1 MPVTLTEQLDSLYT
15 TTWQL
20 MRKEAID
27 NIFKATP
34 FWFWLTAK
42 ERRRTEQGGRWIGV
56 PLEYRK
62 NETVQSFGKGDTI
75 STQDT
80 DPLTMAKY
88 DWKYVAGTIV
98 RYYQDDQQNRGKAQI
113 MSLAKAKFRNLE
125 QSLIDK
131 LEADL
136 FGDGTGNSGK
146 DIHGLGLLVSEDGTG
161 VVGGI
166 NASTETWWKN
176 KYKNMVD
183 RDPTTYLLSDMR
195 TMFNDC
201 SKGNDTPTII
211 VTDQSSYELYED
223 EVMEQ
228 KQIVNK
234 ELGDAM
240 FENVLFKGRPVV
252 WSPSCPE
259 GTMYF
264 LNDRYLEWVADE
276 AINFEMTDWK
286 PAQNNLDRVAQIAVA
301 GNLICSARSRQG
313 VLFNIGETTP
323 QGS

>member
-146 DIHGLGLLVSEDGTG
+146 DIHGLGLLVSENGTG

-166 NASTETWWKN
+166 NASNETWWKN
-176 KYKNMVD
+176 QYKDMTN
-183 RDPTTYLLSDMR
+183 RTPTTYLLSDMR

-240 FENVLFKGRPVV
+240 FENILFKGRPLV
-252 WSPSCPE
+252 WSPSCPA
-259 GTMYF
+259 GSMYF

-313 VLFNIGETTP
+313 VLFNIGETTS

>member
-42 ERRRTEQGGRWIGV
+42 ERRRTEQGGRYIGV

-166 NASTETWWKN
+166 NASNETWWKN
-176 KYKNMVD
+176 QYKDMTD
-183 RDPTTYLLSDMR
+183 RAPTNYLLSDKR

-240 FENVLFKGRPVV
+240 FENILFKGRPLV
-252 WSPSCPE
+252 WSPSCGE
-259 GTMYF
+259 GDMYF

-276 AINFEMTDWK
+276 FANFEMTEWK
-286 PAQNNLDRVAQIAVA
+286 PAQDTLDRVAQVIVS
-301 GNLICSARSRQG
+301 GNLVCSARNKQG
-313 VLFNIGETTP
+313 VLFGIGKT
-323 QGS
+323 S

>member
-42 ERRRTEQGGRWIGV
+42 ERRRTEQGGRYIGV

-166 NASTETWWKN
+166 NASIETWWKN
-176 KYKNMVD
+176 KYKDMVN
-183 RDPTTYLLSDMR
+183 RTPTTYLLSDMR

-240 FENVLFKGRPVV
+240 FENILFKGRPVV
-252 WSPSCPE
+252 WSPSCGE
-259 GTMYF
+259 GDMYF

-276 AINFEMTDWK
+276 YANFEMTEWK
-286 PAQNNLDRVAQIAVA
+286 TAQNTLDRVAQVIVS
-301 GNLICSARSRQG
+301 GNLVCSARNRQG
-313 VLFNIGETTP
+313 ILFGIGKT
-323 QGS
+323 S

>member
-42 ERRRTEQGGRWIGV
+42 ERRRTEQGGRYIGV

-166 NASTETWWKN
+166 NASIETWWKN
-176 KYKNMVD
+176 KYKDMVN
-183 RDPTTYLLSDMR
+183 RAPTTYLLSDMR

-211 VTDQSSYELYED
+211 ITDQSSYELYED

-240 FENVLFKGRPVV
+240 FENILFKGRPLT
-252 WSPSCPE
+252 WSPSCPA
-259 GTMYF
+259 GSMYF

-323 QGS
+323 QG

>member
-1 MPVTLTEQLDSLYT
+1 MASLTEQLDSLYT

-34 FWFWLTAK
+34 LWFWLTAK
-42 ERRRTEQGGRWIGV
+42 DRRRTEQGGRWIGIPV
-56 PLEYRK
+56 EYAK
-62 NETVQSFGKGDTI
+62 NTTVKSFGRGDTVTI
-75 STQDT
+75 ADT
-80 DPLTMAKY
+80 DPLTIAKY
-88 DWKYVAGTIV
+88 DWKYISGTII
-98 RYYQDDQQNRGKAQI
+98 RYYTDDHKNRGKSQI

-125 QSLIDK
+125 QSIIDK
-131 LEADL
+131 MEADL
-136 FGDGTGNSGK
+136 FGNGTGNSGK
-146 DIHGLGLLVSEDGTG
+146 DIDGLGNIVSKTGGG
-161 VVGGI
+161 VVGDI
-166 NASTETWWKN
+166 NTTDNPWWAN
-176 KYKNMVD
+176 KFKDMTGEV
-183 RDPTTYLLSDMR
+183 PEVVLLSRMR

-252 WSPSCPE
+252 WSPSCGE
-259 GTMYF
+259 GDMYF

-276 AINFEMTDWK
+276 YANFEMTEWK
-286 PAQNNLDRVAQIAVA
+286 TAQNTLDRVAQVIVS
-301 GNLICSARSRQG
+301 GNLVCSARNRQG
-313 VLFNIGETTP
+313 ILFGIGKT
-323 QGS
+323 SSN